1 LENMNTNYDKMSL
14 SHKKGEGKMSEV
26 NISRFVDTTLKERTT
41 VYSPLIEAIVNS
53 IEAISETKRS
63 DGKIVITPIRNP
75 QASFETDALPD
86 IVGFTVEDNGIGF
99 NPQNRDAF
107 DTLCTDYKINMGG
120 QGLGRFIFLKYF
132 TRVRFSSVYESNSK
146 YHLRKFS
153 LGSRNDIIE
162 NEVDQE
168 ISASDTKTTL
178 SLEGLKQHDYDK
190 ELKTI
195 ARKILE
201 RILVFFVDDTFKCPT
216 IMLKENDNEVILN
229 DLLGDNREIQHIH
242 SESFSLKGFKTPGQ
256 IEQSNDFQVKIYKII
271 YPGSITSKLC
281 LTAQNRQVTE
291 TSLSKYIPEFKEDF
305 FEKDDRTSKN
315 YIIIAYIL
323 GKYLDD
329 NVTFE
334 RGKFNFPTEGSDIVY
349 PLSQNAIEKR
359 SANIVEAVFKDE
371 VQTRRQKRHDTFKR
385 YIDESAPWY
394 KPYLKDLDWS
404 TLASDLDEQAMES
417 ALQQVRFRKEKLA
430 KSELKKIIDDPKI
443 ELFAKAN
450 ELVKSV
456 QEAGSSDLTHYV
468 ALRKIVL
475 ELLRKLLEIKDDGKY
490 NKEKDI
496 HNIIFPQKSDSES
509 TDYIGHNLWIL
520 DEKLNFTEYVS
531 SDRTTDKERKDRPDL
546 LIFNKRIAYRSGN
559 ETSNP
564 ITIFEFKQPQRDDFI
579 NQSNAEDPIEQVIR
593 YVRDIK
599 EGKYKTPEGRDI
611 YVDDNTPFYG
621 YLICDLTAKV
631 KDWLYKI
638 KNFTPM
644 PDGLG
649 YFNWFSNNRLY
660 MEVLAWDK
668 ILKDSEQRNK
678 IFFKK
683 LGLT

>member
-1 LENMNTNYDKMSL
+1 MENMSTNYDKMSL
-14 SHKKGEGKMSEV
+14 SHKRGEEGMNV
-26 NISRFVDTTLKERTT
+26 NISRFIDTTLKERTT
-41 VYSPLIEAIVNS
+41 VYSPIIEAIVNS
-53 IEAISETKRS
+53 IEAISETQRS
-63 DGKIVITPIRNP
+63 DGKIVITPIRIP
-75 QASFETDALPD
+75 QASLETGALPD
-86 IVGFTVEDNGIGF
+86 VVGFTVEDNGIGF
-99 NPQNRDAF
+99 NPPNRDAF

-132 TRVRFSSVYESNSK
+132 TKVRFSSVYKSNST
-146 YHLRKFS
+146 YRLRKFS

-162 NEVDQE
+162 NETDQE

-178 SLEGLKQHDYDK
+178 FLEGLKQHDYDK
-190 ELKTI
+190 ELETI
-195 ARKILE
+195 AGKILE
-201 RILVFFVDDTFKCPT
+201 RILVFFVEDTFECPA
-216 IMLKENDNEVILN
+216 IMFKENDNEIILN
-229 DLLGDNREIQHIH
+229 DIIGDNRKIQHIH
-242 SESFSLKGFKTPGQ
+242 SESFSLKGFTAGQ
-256 IEQSNDFQVKIYKII
+256 IEQSSDFQVKIYKII
-271 YPGSITSKLC
+271 YPGTITSKLC
-281 LTAQNRQVTE
+281 LTAHGRQVTE
-291 TSLSKYIPEFKEDF
+291 TSLFKYIPEFKDGFVEMDG
-305 FEKDDRTSKN
+305 KTSRN
-315 YIIIAYIL
+315 YIIIAYML

-329 NVTFE
+329 NVTFD
-334 RGKFNFPTEGSDIVY
+334 RGKFNFPAEGTDMVY
-349 PLSQNAIEKR
+349 PLSQYSIEKR
-359 SANIVEAVFKDE
+359 SADIIEAVFKGE
-371 VQTRRQKRHDTFKR
+371 VQTRRQKRHATFKK

-394 KPYLKDLDWS
+394 KSYLKDLDWS
-404 TLASDLDEQAMES
+404 TLPSDLDEQAMES
-417 ALQQVRFRKEKLA
+417 ALQQVRFKKEKLA
-430 KSELKKIIDDPKI
+430 KSELRKIIDDPKA

-475 ELLRKLLEIKDDGKY
+475 ELLRKLLEIKDYGKY

-496 HNIIFPQKSDSES
+496 HDIIFPQKSDSES

-520 DEKLNFTEYVS
+520 DEKLNFTEYIS
-531 SDRTTDKERKDRPDL
+531 SDKKMDKERGDRPDL

-559 ETSNP
+559 EASNP

-579 NQSNAEDPIEQVIR
+579 GQYSEEDPIEQVIR
-593 YVRDIK
+593 YVRAIK

-611 YVDDNTPFYG
+611 YVDENTPFYG

-631 KDWLYKI
+631 KDWLFGI
-638 KNFTPM
+638 KNFTLM

-649 YFNWFSNNRLY
+649 YFNWFSNIRLY

-683 LGLT
+683 LGLTL

>member
-1 LENMNTNYDKMSL
+1 MSNF
-14 SHKKGEGKMSEV
+14 

-86 IVGFTVEDNGIGF
+86 IVGFIVEDNGIGF
-99 NPQNRDAF
+99 NPPNRDAF

-146 YHLRKFS
+146 HHLREFS
-153 LGSRNDIIE
+153 LGSKNDIIE
-162 NEVDQE
+162 NETDQE

-195 ARKILE
+195 SKKILE
-201 RILVFFVDDTFKCPT
+201 RILVFFVGDTSKCPT
-216 IMLKENDNEVILN
+216 IMLKENDNEIILN
-229 DLLGDNREIQHIH
+229 DLLGDNKEIQHIH
-242 SESFSLKGFKTPGQ
+242 SESFSLKGFTTGQ
-256 IEQSNDFQVKIYKII
+256 IEQSNDFKVKIYKII

-281 LTAQNRQVTE
+281 LTAHNRQVTE
-291 TSLSKYIPEFKEDF
+291 TSLSKYIPEFKDDF
-305 FEKDDRTSKN
+305 VETDDKTSKN

-323 GKYLDD
+323 GKYLND

-334 RGKFNFPTEGSDIVY
+334 RGRFNFPTEGSDIVY
-349 PLSQNAIEKR
+349 SLSQHAIEKQ
-359 SANIVEAVFKDE
+359 SANIVAAVFKGE
-371 VQTRRQKRHDTFKR
+371 VQTRRQKRHDTFKK

-394 KPYLKDLDWS
+394 KPYLKDIDWP
-404 TLASDLDEQAMES
+404 TLPSDLDEQAMEA
-417 ALQQVRFRKEKLA
+417 ALQQVRFRKEKSA
-430 KSELKKIIDDPKI
+430 KSELKKIIADPKT

-450 ELVKSV
+450 ELVESV
-456 QEAGSSDLTHYV
+456 QEAGISDLTHYV

-475 ELLRKLLEIKDDGKY
+475 ELLRNLLEIKDDGKY

-496 HNIIFPQKSDSES
+496 HGLIFPQRTDSES

-520 DEKLNFTEYVS
+520 DEKLNFTEYIS
-531 SDRTTDKERKDRPDL
+531 SDKPMDKEEKDRPDL
-546 LIFNKRIAYRSGN
+546 LIFNKRKAYRGGN
-559 ETSNP
+559 EANNP
-564 ITIFEFKQPQRDDFI
+564 ITIFEFKQPQREDFT
-579 NQSNAEDPIEQVIR
+579 NPSSEEDPVEQIIR
-593 YVRDIK
+593 YVNGIR

-621 YLICDLTAKV
+621 YLICDLTTKV
-631 KDWLYKI
+631 KDWLYKDKDFI
-638 KNFTPM
+638 RM
-644 PDGLG
+644 PDDLG
-649 YFNWFSNNRLY
+649 YFKWFSNNRLY

-668 ILKDSEQRNK
+668 IVKDSEQRNK
-678 IFFKK
+678 IFFSK

>member
-1 LENMNTNYDKMSL
+1 MS
-14 SHKKGEGKMSEV
+14 V

-53 IEAISETKRS
+53 IEAILETKRL
-63 DGKIVITPIRNP
+63 DGKIVITPKRIP
-75 QASFETDALPD
+75 QASLETGALPD
-86 IVGFTVEDNGIGF
+86 VVGFTVEDNGIGF
-99 NPQNRDAF
+99 NLPNRDAF
-107 DTLCTDYKINMGG
+107 DTLCTDYKISMGG

-132 TRVRFSSVYESNSK
+132 TKVRFYSVYKSNSK
-146 YHLRKFS
+146 YRLREFS

-162 NEVDQE
+162 NETDQE
-168 ISASDTKTTL
+168 IRASDTKTTL
-178 SLEGLKQHDYDK
+178 FLEGLKQHDYDK
-190 ELKTI
+190 ELETI
-195 ARKILE
+195 AKKVLE

-216 IMLKENDNEVILN
+216 IMFKENDNEIILN
-229 DLLGDNREIQHIH
+229 DFIGANRKIQHIH
-242 SESFSLKGFKTPGQ
+242 SESFSLKGLTTGQ
-256 IEQSNDFQVKIYKII
+256 IEQSNDFQVKIYKIT
-271 YPGSITSKLC
+271 YPGTITSKLC
-281 LTAQNRQVTE
+281 LTAHGRQVTE
-291 TSLSKYIPEFKEDF
+291 TSLSKYIPEFKDDF
-305 FEKDDRTSKN
+305 VEMDGKTSRN

-329 NVTFE
+329 NVTFD
-334 RGKFNFPTEGSDIVY
+334 RGKFNFPAEGSDIVY
-349 PLSQNAIEKR
+349 PLSQYTIEKR
-359 SANIVEAVFKDE
+359 SADIIGEVFKGE
-371 VQTRRQKRHDTFKR
+371 VQTRRQKRHATFKK

-394 KPYLKDLDWS
+394 KSYLKDLDWS
-404 TLASDLDEQAMES
+404 TLPSDLDEQEMES
-417 ALQQVRFRKEKLA
+417 ALQQVRSRKEKLA

-443 ELFAKAN
+443 ALFAKAN
-450 ELVKSV
+450 KLVESV
-456 QEAGSSDLTHYV
+456 QEAGRSDLIHYV
-468 ALRKIVL
+468 ALRKIIL
-475 ELLRKLLEIKDDGKY
+475 ELLRRLLEIKDDGKY

-496 HNIIFPQKSDSES
+496 HNIIFPKESDSES

-531 SDRTTDKERKDRPDL
+531 SDRTADKEGKDRPDL
-546 LIFNKRIAYRSGN
+546 LIFNKRIAYRSVN
-559 ETSNP
+559 EASNP

-579 NQSNAEDPIEQVIR
+579 SQSTAEDPVEQIIR

-631 KDWLYKI
+631 KDWLYTI
-638 KNFTPM
+638 KNFIPM

-649 YFNWFSNNRLY
+649 YFCWFSNIRLY

>member
-1 LENMNTNYDKMSL
+1 MSTNYDKMSL
-14 SHKKGEGKMSEV
+14 SHKWGEEGMNV
-26 NISRFVDTTLKERTT
+26 NISRFIDTTLKERTT

-53 IEAISETKRS
+53 IEAISETQRS
-63 DGKIVITPIRNP
+63 DGKIVITPIRIP
-75 QASFETDALPD
+75 QASLETDALPD
-86 IVGFTVEDNGIGF
+86 VVGFTVEDNGIGF
-99 NPQNRDAF
+99 NPPNRDAF

-132 TRVRFSSVYESNSK
+132 TKVRFSSVYKSNST
-146 YHLRKFS
+146 YRLREFS

-162 NEVDQE
+162 NERDQE

-178 SLEGLKQHDYDK
+178 FLEGLKQHDYDK

-195 ARKILE
+195 AEKILE
-201 RILVFFVDDTFKCPT
+201 RILVFFVNDTFECPT
-216 IMLKENDNEVILN
+216 IMFKENDDEIILN
-229 DLLGDNREIQHIH
+229 DLLGDKRKIQHIH
-242 SESFSLKGFKTPGQ
+242 SEPFSLKGFKTLGQ

-271 YPGSITSKLC
+271 YPGTIKSKLC
-281 LTAQNRQVTE
+281 LTAHGRQVTE
-291 TSLSKYIPEFKEDF
+291 TSLSKYIPEFKDDF
-305 FEKDDRTSKN
+305 VETDDKTSRN

-329 NVTFE
+329 NVTFD
-334 RGKFNFPTEGSDIVY
+334 RGKFNFPAEGSDIFY
-349 PLSQNAIEKR
+349 PLSQHDIEKQ
-359 SANIVEAVFKDE
+359 SANIVEAVFKGE
-371 VQTRRQKRHDTFKR
+371 VQTRRQSRRETLKK
-385 YIDESAPWY
+385 YIDESAPWH

-404 TLASDLDEQAMES
+404 TLPSDLDEQAMES
-417 ALQQVRFRKEKLA
+417 ALQQVRFEKEKLA
-430 KSELKKIIDDPKI
+430 RSELKKIIDDPKT

-456 QEAGSSDLTHYV
+456 HEAGSSDLTHYV

-475 ELLRKLLEIKDDGKY
+475 ELLRKLLEIRDDGKY

-496 HNIIFPQKSDSES
+496 HDIIFPRGTDSES

-520 DEKLNFTEYVS
+520 DEKLNFTEYIS
-531 SDRTTDKERKDRPDL
+531 SDKKMDKEKKDRPDL

-579 NQSNAEDPIEQVIR
+579 NQSSEEDPVEQIIR
-593 YVRDIK
+593 YVRGIK
-599 EGKYKTPEGRDI
+599 EGKYKTREGRDI
-611 YVDDNTPFYG
+611 HVGDNTSFYG

-631 KDWLYKI
+631 TDWLYTI

-649 YFNWFSNNRLY
+649 YFYWFSNIRLY

>member
-1 LENMNTNYDKMSL
+1 MSL
-14 SHKKGEGKMSEV
+14 SHKRGEEGMNV
-26 NISRFVDTTLKERTT
+26 NISRFIDTTLKERTT

-63 DGKIVITPIRNP
+63 DGKIVITPIRIP
-75 QASFETDALPD
+75 QASLETGALPD
-86 IVGFTVEDNGIGF
+86 VVGFIVEDNGIGF
-99 NPQNRDAF
+99 DPPNRDAF
-107 DTLCTDYKINMGG
+107 NTLCTDYKIDMGG

-132 TRVRFSSVYESNSK
+132 TKVRFSSVYKSNST
-146 YHLRKFS
+146 YSLREFS

-162 NEVDQE
+162 NETDQE
-168 ISASDTKTTL
+168 TSASDTKTTL
-178 SLEGLKQHDYDK
+178 FLEGLNQHDYDK

-195 ARKILE
+195 AKKILE

-216 IMLKENDNEVILN
+216 IMFKENDNEIILN
-229 DLLGDNREIQHIH
+229 NLLGNNREIQHIH

-271 YPGSITSKLC
+271 YPGTITSKLC
-281 LTAQNRQVTE
+281 LTAHSRQVTE
-291 TSLSKYIPEFKEDF
+291 TSLSKYIPEFKDGFVET
-305 FEKDDRTSKN
+305 DDKTSRN

-329 NVTFE
+329 NVTFD
-334 RGKFNFPTEGSDIVY
+334 RGKFNFPAEESDIVY
-349 PLSQNAIEKR
+349 PLSQHAIEKQ
-359 SANIVEAVFKDE
+359 SANIVEAVFKGE
-371 VQTRRQKRHDTFKR
+371 VQTRRQKRHATLKR

-404 TLASDLDEQAMES
+404 TLPSDLDEQTMES
-417 ALQQVRFRKEKLA
+417 ALQQVRFKKENLA
-430 KSELKKIIDDPKI
+430 KSELKKIIDDPKT

-496 HNIIFPQKSDSES
+496 HDIIFPQKTDSES

-520 DEKLNFTEYVS
+520 DEKLNFTEYIS
-531 SDRTTDKERKDRPDL
+531 SDKTMDNGRKDRPDL

-559 ETSNP
+559 EASNP
-564 ITIFEFKQPQRDDFI
+564 ITIFEFKQPQRDDFV
-579 NQSNAEDPIEQVIR
+579 NPSSGEDPIEQVIR
-593 YVRDIK
+593 YVEAIK
-599 EGKYKTPEGRDI
+599 EGNYKTPEGRDM
-611 YVDDNTPFYG
+611 YVDYNTPFYG

-631 KDWLYKI
+631 TDWLYKQ
-638 KNFTPM
+638 KDFTPM

-649 YFNWFSNNRLY
+649 YFKWFANNRLY

-678 IFFKK
+678 IFFSK